1 MPLNWQ
7 MMFKSVAIFCG
18 SKTGR
23 DPIYEQ
29 HAKDLGKLLAQNDIT
44 LVYGGA
50 DKGLMGT
57 VANAALKQNGK
68 VIGVIPE
75 LLKELEHQHEGI
87 SKMYIVADMH
97 VRKKM
102 MYEMCDAAI
111 ILPGGFGTLDELFEM
126 VTWNNL
132 NIHNKKI
139 ILLNSAGYYN
149 FLIGHINNMQSQDFL
164 YTDWKDQLKVF
175 ETPDAIFSW
184 MDANKNQNLP
194 G

>member
-1 MPLNWQ
+1 
-7 MMFKSVAIFCG
+7 MFKSVAIFCG